1 MGLFVDFDNLD
12 FHSLTNCQDF
22 RRVVDAA
29 PGHISDVQQ
38 TVNTAQI
45 HKGTVFCD
53 VFHHTVH
60 TVAFGQF
67 ADHFSALFGT

>member
-1 MGLFVDFDNLD
+1 M
-12 FHSLTNCQDF
+12 
-22 RRVVDAA
+22 VDAA
-29 PGHISDVQQ
+29 PGHIGDVQQ

-53 VFHHTVH
+53 IFHHTVD
-60 TVAFGQF
+60 TVTFGQF